1 MNPVVIKLT
10 DALYPSA
17 LREVFKKD
25 APEAITAIGNP
36 DLLKENKLA
45 VFCSSKCPGELI
57 LKTYDFL
64 RQLKESSQTV
74 ISGFHS
80 TIEQECLNI
89 LLKRRQNIIIC
100 PARSIEGMK
109 INKQYQKPI
118 EEGRLLFL
126 SPFDIKN
133 SRISAQRSEF
143 RNQFVAAI
151 ADKILIPHAAPDSK
165 TERLCRQLIE
175 KGKTILTFDAEHN
188 RNLIELGA
196 MVIVEK
202 GLIK

>member
-1 MNPVVIKLT
+1 MKIININKHNPYHPAHLT
-10 DALYPSA
+10 KYLNNSA
-17 LREVFKKD
+17 PD
-25 APEAITAIGNP
+25 NIATIGNP
-36 DLLKENKLA
+36 DLLKQSKLA
-45 VFCSSKCPGELI
+45 IFCSSKCPGALI

-64 RQLKESSQTV
+64 RQLKESSETV

-109 INKQYQKPI
+109 IIKRYQKPL

-126 SPFDIKN
+126 SSFDKKHN
-133 SRISAQRSEF
+133 RISEQRSEF
-143 RNQFVAAI
+143 RNQFVSAI
-151 ADKILIPHAAPDSK
+151 ADRILIPHAAPDSK
-165 TERLCRQLIE
+165 TEKLCRELIE

-188 RNLIELGA
+188 RNLIACGA
-196 MVIVEK
+196 TAIDIAT
-202 GLIK
+202 L